1 MTGSDIGLAP
11 SGRPSQT
18 VRTHAHTFVPRAG
31 PNAGWAGTMGSAE
44 RIAMPRRGP
53 GLSTL
58 AGAADRVS
66 VEWGSNAGEQE
77 THGRGLQ
84 LAVYG
89 FARGPAEGRVRVTVE
104 KIKETNPDTR
114 HPRAPCWGRER
125 SPGKPWAQ
133 TGLRRLLGVKTQS
146 QKSTW
151 SSRGP
156 APGPRFTQN
165 LSQNR

>member
-1 MTGSDIGLAP
+1 MVVGCNLRSMAL
-11 SGRPSQT
+11 
-18 VRTHAHTFVPRAG
+18 RAVQQKKG
-31 PNAGWAGTMGSAE
+31 ACD
-44 RIAMPRRGP
+44 RG
-53 GLSTL
+53 
-58 AGAADRVS
+58 
-66 VEWGSNAGEQE
+66 
-77 THGRGLQ
+77 
-84 LAVYG
+84 
-89 FARGPAEGRVRVTVE
+89 
-104 KIKETNPDTR
+104 KIRKTNPDTR

-165 LSQNR
+165 LSLNR